1 MLKEAGLSASFS
13 FIVGRGGGY
22 MNKRTCIIVLHEI
35 YGVNNHMAYYRQVFE
50 QQQMDV
56 YIPNLLNRTTVFMYD
71 EEEKAYEY
79 FMEAVGFEKAK
90 KIVEQLIDA
99 LAKQY
104 DFIQLVGFSVG
115 ATVAWLCSEHPAV
128 QKVLCFYGSRIRSY
142 TNVIPKVPVQMVF
155 GKNEKAFSPENVRIG
170 LSEHPLVTFEIVEGT
185 HGFANP
191 YDQMYREQ
199 TTKRVLQQWFDLK

>member
-1 MLKEAGLSASFS
+1 
-13 FIVGRGGGY
+13 

-50 QQQMDV
+50 QQQMNV
-56 YIPNLLNRTTVFMYD
+56 YIPNLLNRAKVFSYD

-79 FMEAVGFEKAK
+79 FMKEVGFEKAK
-90 KIVEQLIDA
+90 KIVEELIDT

-142 TNVIPKVPVQMVF
+142 TNVIPKVPVYIVF
-155 GKNEKAFSPENVRIG
+155 GEYEMSFNPNELRME
-170 LSEHPLVTFEIVEGT
+170 LSEHPLVTFDIVEGT

-191 YDQMYREQ
+191 YNQRYSKQVTEQ
-199 TTKRVLQQWFDLK
+199 IVQRWLEAK